1 MIASIAV
8 EQTTYWKEQDSSRKK
23 ELGQY
28 FTGESIADYMA
39 SMVSTYSGITKTI
52 KVLDAGAGAGILSS
66 ALAMRCLSMG
76 YLNVHA
82 VLYELDPNIIAKL
95 KSNMERLSNL
105 FTDNGGKF
113 SFEIRN
119 EDFVLARPDKLK
131 ERFHFSS
138 INPPYFKYNTK
149 TSPYAKAT
157 ADIYKGDPN
166 IYVSF
171 LAIVTKCLAP
181 NGQVVAIIPRSF
193 ANGLYF
199 KGFRNYLTDTTN
211 IERIHIF
218 RTRDRAF
225 KELKVLQENVIVKCV
240 KQPQVDSITVSSSV
254 GESDLSQSEINHY
267 PRSLIIDRSNS
278 HSIIRV
284 PETISESQVLS
295 KVESWKTTFEN
306 AGYYISTGRI
316 VDFRSRKLL
325 TKKVST
331 DSVPLYRMQ
340 NVRAFTTTWTGQ
352 HKKDIRY
359 LVTQDSEKNLIPNQN
374 YLFVKRF
381 SSKNEKRRLVAGVY
395 LKGSGESP
403 LVAVEN
409 HINYV
414 GKENGLR
421 KSEAFGLAGLLN
433 STFMDTYF
441 RCISGNTQVNATEVR
456 LLKLPA
462 RDKIVKIGES
472 LCRRKNLDQDVV
484 DSVVNKI
491 LSLEG

>member
-1 MIASIAV
+1 MIASIAI
-8 EQTTYWKEQDSSRKK
+8 EQNSYWKEQEASTKK
-23 ELGQY
+23 VLGQY
-28 FTGESIADYMA
+28 FTGESIADHMA
-39 SMVSTYSGITKTI
+39 SMVTTYGGITKTI
-52 KVLDAGAGAGILSS
+52 KILDAGAGAGILSS

-76 YLNVHA
+76 YKKVHA
-82 VLYELDPNIIAKL
+82 VLYELDPNIIGQL
-95 KSNMERLSNL
+95 KFNMERLSNVFIENGGL
-105 FTDNGGKF
+105 FTFD
-113 SFEIRN
+113 IRN

-149 TSPYAKAT
+149 TSPYAKAA

-199 KGFRNYLTDTTN
+199 KGFRNYLTDTTS

-240 KQPQVDSITVSSSV
+240 KEPQVDTITVTSSL
-254 GESDLSQSEINHY
+254 GEGDLPQSDINHY
-267 PRSLIIDRSNS
+267 PCSLIIDRSNS
-278 HSIIRV
+278 HSIIRI
-284 PETISESQVLS
+284 PESLNESQVLA
-295 KVESWKTTFEN
+295 KVESWETTFEN

-325 TKKVST
+325 TKEISNE
-331 DSVPLYRMQ
+331 SIPLYRMQ
-340 NVRAFTTTWTGQ
+340 NVRAFTTKWTGE

-359 LVTQDSEKNLIPNQN
+359 LVTKDSEKNLIPNQN
-374 YLFVKRF
+374 YLFIKRF
-381 SSKNEKRRLVAGVY
+381 SSKDEKRRLVAGVY
-395 LKGSGESP
+395 SKRTDGSP
-403 LVAVEN
+403 YVAVEN
-409 HINYV
+409 HLNYI
-414 GKENGLR
+414 GKVSGLG
-421 KSEAFGLAGLLN
+421 KCEAYGLAGLLN
-433 STFMDTYF
+433 STFMDIYF

-462 RDKIVKIGES
+462 RDKIIKIGES
-472 LCRRKNLDQDVV
+472 LCRRNDLNQDTV
-484 DSVVNKI
+484 DSVVNKV